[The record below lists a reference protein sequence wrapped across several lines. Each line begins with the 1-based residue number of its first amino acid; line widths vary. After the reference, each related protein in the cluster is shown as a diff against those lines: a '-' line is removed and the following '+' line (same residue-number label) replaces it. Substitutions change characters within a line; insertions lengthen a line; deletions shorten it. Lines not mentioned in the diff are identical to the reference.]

1 VRQPLDR
8 IGQGRD
14 QRVTYVLARQISGDC
29 DAVGHDRGQILGR
42 VDRGV
47 DRAGEE
53 RGVDFLGE
61 KALAAD
67 VGEWPILNPIARRP
81 NDLKRDSF
89 DLAATRRG
97 QQAAGLV
104 RLGQRQR
111 RTARA
116 KREQGGCS
124 HRSDLSFEKGPVK
137 LSHFRKSALRKG
149 RSSDRRLFALE
160 WPEALLNMSLRCC
173 RLCNSMPFVTGYEE
187 LDPRVYCGSGGL
199 SRLGGARRISAG
211 PVRAFARG
219 SRTKRSSRFSRIV
232 PGRRQSP

>member
-89 DLAATRRG
+89 DLAAMRRG

-137 LSHFRKSALRKG
+137 LSHFRKSALPKG
-149 RSSDRRLFALE
+149 LRSDRRLFALE
-160 WPEALLNMSLRCC
+160 WPEALLNM
-173 RLCNSMPFVTGYEE
+173 
-187 LDPRVYCGSGGL
+187 
-199 SRLGGARRISAG
+199 
-211 PVRAFARG
+211 
-219 SRTKRSSRFSRIV
+219 
-232 PGRRQSP
+232 